1 MGSNPIGVAK
11 IYMKITWG
19 LKEANKHNKDCI
31 VQPNFQ
37 FIEVEGGWRCI
48 FCGLFIQGG
57 MAEMDNCISLEN

>member
-1 MGSNPIGVAK
+1 
-11 IYMKITWG
+11 MKITWG